1 MVFGIIGTS
10 IWQQN
15 LPLLERLTV
24 ERDNKVDV
32 LQRLKASMQIDELI
46 YLGTCNRVE
55 FMYVSYDNQPA
66 DRLLHR
72 LIDFFFQNG
81 VELNFFPNDFYNF
94 TGKDAITH
102 LFRTVS
108 ALDSLVVGETQITGQ
123 FKQAIQESEQFCLGG
138 AVISGLAQEA
148 LVTARKVKRETSI
161 GNGSV
166 SMASLAVNAIK
177 KELEGRP
184 EPVIALVGSGPMTSK
199 LATALRKSV
208 STNLR
213 FVNRTLDKAE
223 KLADEFGGSATALD
237 DFLAAPGEVDAIASA
252 TAAPQAVFTEG
263 FLSKLTSSD
272 KPVVCIDLAV
282 PRDFSREFEHDNRT
296 CLIDIPKLRA
306 LAQVNLRQ
314 KFVEASRANDIVRE
328 SVNKYLSDRIE
339 VSLKP
344 IFHESYQESI
354 ALARKS
360 LDELFTTRLNSL
372 DEDSRETVHRL
383 VSRLIGH
390 SSFQPAKML
399 SSHLVGIQSEGS
411 LIDLTAVRKD
421 AV

>member
-24 ERDNKVDV
+24 ARDNKAAV
-32 LQRLKASMQIDELI
+32 LQQLKTKLRIDELI

-72 LIDFFFQNG
+72 LIDFFFCDG
-81 VELNFFPNDFYNF
+81 SGLSFFPNDFYNF

-123 FKQAIQESEQFCLGG
+123 FKDAFHESQTLGLGG
-138 AVISGLAQEA
+138 TVIAGLAQEA
-148 LVTARKVKRETSI
+148 LVTARKVKRETTI
-161 GNGSV
+161 GSGSV
-166 SMASLAVNAIK
+166 SMASLAVTALK
-177 KELEGRP
+177 KELAGRP

-199 LATALRKSV
+199 LANALRNSV
-208 STNLR
+208 TTRLR
-213 FVNRTLDKAE
+213 FINRTLDKAE
-223 KLADEFGGSATALD
+223 QLAVEFGGSAMALE
-237 DFLAAPGEVDAIASA
+237 DFLAAPGQVDAIASA
-252 TAAPQAVFTEG
+252 TAAAHAVFTES
-263 FLSKLTSSD
+263 FLN
-272 KPVVCIDLAV
+272 VVAVGEAPIVCVDLAV
-282 PRDFSREFEHDNRT
+282 PRDFSSAFDHDPRT
-296 CLIDIPKLRA
+296 RLIDIPRLRS

-314 KFVEASRANDIVRE
+314 KFIEASRANDIVRE
-328 SVNKYLSDRIE
+328 SVTKYLSDRIE

-354 ALARKS
+354 ALARKA
-360 LDELFTTRLNSL
+360 LDELFTTRLNTL
-372 DEDSRETVHRL
+372 DEDGRESVQRL
-383 VSRLIGH
+383 VTRLIGH

-399 SSHLVGIQSEGS
+399 SSHLVGVQSENA
-411 LIDLTAVRKD
+411 LIDLTAGRKD

>member
-24 ERDNKVDV
+24 ERDNKATT
-32 LQRLKASMQIDELI
+32 LQRLKETMQIDELI

-55 FMYVSYDNQPA
+55 FLYVSYDNQPQ

-72 LIDFFFQNG
+72 LIDFFFRDG
-81 VELNFFPNDFYNF
+81 VELSFFPNDFYNF

-123 FKQAIQESEQFCLGG
+123 FKEAFQESQELGLSG
-138 AVISGLAQEA
+138 AIMSGLAQEA

-161 GNGSV
+161 GSGSV
-166 SMASLAVNAIK
+166 SMASLAVSALK
-177 KELEGRP
+177 KQLADRP
-184 EPVIALVGSGPMTSK
+184 NPVIALIGSGPMTSK
-199 LATALRKSV
+199 LAHALRKSI
-208 STNLR
+208 SPSLR
-213 FVNRTLDKAE
+213 FVNRTREKAE
-223 KLADEFGGSATALD
+223 KLAEEFGGTAVALEE
-237 DFLAAPGEVDAIASA
+237 FLAAPGEVDAIVSA
-252 TAAPQAVFTEG
+252 TAASNAVFTET
-263 FLSKLTSSD
+263 FLSVLPNGSE
-272 KPVVCIDLAV
+272 PLVCIDLAV
-282 PRDFSREFEHDNRT
+282 PRDFSREFEHDSRV
-296 CLIDIPKLRA
+296 CLIDIPKLRS

-314 KFVEASRANDIVRE
+314 KFVEAGRANDIVRE
-328 SVNKYLSDRIE
+328 SVTKYLSDRIE

-354 ALARKS
+354 ALARKA

-399 SSHLVGIQSEGS
+399 SSHLVGIQSES
-411 LIDLTAVRKD
+411 TLIDVTAKRKN